1 MALLLGLVTLAV
13 PAGCDGGSSS
23 SSPSAHEDIYIRYVG
38 NTAGVYDAFCTPVS
52 EEPSGR
58 IVEIDHPREVIV
70 IDATYEYL
78 PDGLKF
84 TDSSSPI
91 TFADCHDFDLKPV
104 ETIPPPTGVPGA
116 DTSTSAPPSSAAP

>member
-1 MALLLGLVTLAV
+1 MVAVLTALRGELGHPGRSLRTSTS
-13 PAGCDGGSSS
+13 GTS
-23 SSPSAHEDIYIRYVG
+23 G
-38 NTAGVYDAFCTPVS
+38 NAAGVYDAFCTSVT

-58 IVEIDHPREVIV
+58 IVEIDRPRDVIV

-91 TFADCHDFDLKPV
+91 TFADCHDYDLKPV
-104 ETIPPPTGVPGA
+104 EPAPIPTPAPSAESPPRRRPNPRRPDSEPGGR
-116 DTSTSAPPSSAAP
+116 